1 MPTLAEA
8 YVQIIPSAKGIKEKI
23 GKELGDSGNST
34 GSSWGKNFTGTVKKL
49 IAAAGIGAA
58 VKSALS
64 EGAALEQSIGGVE
77 TLFKDSADTVKKYAD
92 EAYKTAG
99 LSANAYM
106 ETITGF
112 SASLLQGLGGDTAKA
127 AEIGNMA
134 VIDMSDNANK
144 MGTNMQDIQNAYQG
158 FSKQNYTMLDNLK
171 LGYGGTKTEMQRLL
185 KDAEKISGV
194 HYDISNLSDVYSAI
208 HVIQGELDITGTTSK
223 EAATT
228 FSGSLA
234 AMKAAGKNVLG
245 NLALGKDI
253 APSLNELQQSVYTF
267 VVGNMIPMVGNV
279 LKSIPQVLTGAG
291 SMIIQA
297 LNVASNNTDE
307 IIQLG
312 VDIVSELIIGIAQ
325 TAPYIAEG
333 ALKLFAALANSL
345 ITMDWTETANN
356 LISGLRNSIDVFGAE
371 VLGSDEN
378 IVGSILN
385 AITEKLPDVLQK
397 GVEIVSVIV
406 NGILS
411 NLPQLI
417 ISAGTL
423 LSRFV
428 GFFMSNMPTILQ
440 TGIKLLL
447 ELVQGIINSL
457 PYVATAATRVIIQL
471 VQTIADHLPDLLQSG
486 IKLIGELIAGIIQKI
501 PDAAESAAKTVTGIV
516 NEFKNF
522 EWKSLGKNIVD
533 GIAKGITSAAGAIA
547 DAAKK
552 AAKKALDAAKDF
564 LGIKSPSRVMR
575 DQVGKWIPAGI
586 ADGIIKYSSPISD
599 AMKSL
604 TDQTTGTLQTNLEVG
619 IVKSGRPM
627 NGTLE
632 AGAETQSSGYT
643 QNIFIYSP
651 TQLTPSEVARQT
663 RNATRGMV
671 LAMRGV

>member
-58 VKSALS
+58 VKSALT

-144 MGTNMQDIQNAYQG
+144 MGSNMQDIQNAYQG
-158 FSKQNYTMLDNLK
+158 FAKQNYTMLDNLK

-185 KDAEKISGV
+185 KDAEKVSGV

-267 VVGNMIPMVGNV
+267 VVGNMIPMVANV
-279 LKSIPQVLTGAG
+279 LKSLPQVLTGAG

-312 VDIVSELIIGIAQ
+312 VDIVSELIIGIVQ

-356 LISGLRNSIDVFGAE
+356 LITGLRNSIDVFGAE

-417 ISAGTL
+417 MSAGTL

-457 PYVATAATRVIIQL
+457 PSVATAATKVIIQL

-486 IKLIGELIAGIIQKI
+486 IELIGELIAGIIQKI

-586 ADGIIKYSSPISD
+586 ADGITKYSSPISD

-619 IVKSGRPM
+619 IVKSGRSM
-627 NGTLE
+627 NGTLA
-632 AGAETQSSGYT
+632 AGVETQNSGYT
-643 QNIFIYSP
+643 QNISIYSP
-651 TQLTPSEVARQT
+651 TQLSPSEVARQT

>member
-1 MPTLAEA
+1 MRQQKNLKKLAAE
-8 YVQIIPSAKGIKEKI
+8 YWRGWNKCQHWQKHMCRLFHLQRNKKKNW
-23 GKELGDSGNST
+23 KELGDSGNST

-144 MGTNMQDIQNAYQG
+144 MGSNMQDIQNAYQG

-185 KDAEKISGV
+185 KDAEKVSGV

-267 VVGNMIPMVGNV
+267 VVGNMIPMVANV
-279 LKSIPQVLTGAG
+279 IKSLPQVLTGAG

-312 VDIVSELIIGIAQ
+312 VDIVSELIIGIVQ

-385 AITEKLPDVLQK
+385 AITEKLPDVLQR
-397 GVEIVSVIV
+397 E
-406 NGILS
+406 
-411 NLPQLI
+411 
-417 ISAGTL
+417 
-423 LSRFV
+423 
-428 GFFMSNMPTILQ
+428 
-440 TGIKLLL
+440 
-447 ELVQGIINSL
+447 
-457 PYVATAATRVIIQL
+457 
-471 VQTIADHLPDLLQSG
+471 
-486 IKLIGELIAGIIQKI
+486 
-501 PDAAESAAKTVTGIV
+501 
-516 NEFKNF
+516 
-522 EWKSLGKNIVD
+522 
-533 GIAKGITSAAGAIA
+533 
-547 DAAKK
+547 
-552 AAKKALDAAKDF
+552 
-564 LGIKSPSRVMR
+564 
-575 DQVGKWIPAGI
+575 
-586 ADGIIKYSSPISD
+586 
-599 AMKSL
+599 
-604 TDQTTGTLQTNLEVG
+604 
-619 IVKSGRPM
+619 
-627 NGTLE
+627 
-632 AGAETQSSGYT
+632 
-643 QNIFIYSP
+643 
-651 TQLTPSEVARQT
+651 
-663 RNATRGMV
+663 
-671 LAMRGV
+671 

>member
-58 VKSALS
+58 VKSALT

-144 MGTNMQDIQNAYQG
+144 MGSNMQDIQNAYQG
-158 FSKQNYTMLDNLK
+158 FAKQNYTMLDNLK

-185 KDAEKISGV
+185 KDAEKVSGV

-267 VVGNMIPMVGNV
+267 VVGNMIPMVANV
-279 LKSIPQVLTGAG
+279 LKSLPQVLTGAG

-312 VDIVSELIIGIAQ
+312 VDIVSELIIGIVQ

-356 LISGLRNSIDVFGAE
+356 LITGLRNSIDVFGAE

-417 ISAGTL
+417 MSAGTL

-457 PYVATAATRVIIQL
+457 PSVATAATKVIIQL

-486 IKLIGELIAGIIQKI
+486 IELIGELIAGIIQKI

-586 ADGIIKYSSPISD
+586 ADGITKYSSPISD

-619 IVKSGRPM
+619 IVKSGRSM
-627 NGTLE
+627 NGTLA
-632 AGAETQSSGYT
+632 AGVEMQNSGYT
-643 QNIFIYSP
+643 QNISIYSP
-651 TQLTPSEVARQT
+651 TQLSPSEVARQT